1 MLKVLKLS
9 VYPQKWSLLPNYV
22 IAVKIKKENSE
33 FTEKAGKKMILE
45 FRIKITWEKYKKL
58 KIKFSNFLGKS
69 NIKITWSLKID
80 LPSPVHYFDR

>member
-1 MLKVLKLS
+1 MKT
-9 VYPQKWSLLPNYV
+9 
-22 IAVKIKKENSE
+22 KKENSE
-33 FTEKAGKKMILE
+33 FTNKATKKMILE
-45 FRIKITWEKYKKL
+45 FRIKIIWEKYKKL